1 MGQRSHPADLC
12 FSDYCNIIPAFEP
25 GPSRAAEG
33 WVTLPAPRSQRGG
46 TAAWPE
52 RKGLSASMGAESGQR
67 GGMGAWG
74 AGGSG
79 GPGS

>member
-33 WVTLPAPRSQRGG
+33 WVTLPPPR
-46 TAAWPE
+46 AASGEGPQLGQKE
-52 RKGLSASMGAESGQR
+52 SMGAESGQR